1 MLPNELF
8 GFTCHT
14 SLMLRSEHFRVT
26 RHLLLMLR
34 NNFFSFAACHCDV
47 CNEFFLVLAT
57 PSMLRSEL
65 CWVRCQRWVEQELS
79 HRGDGSNM
87 TVQGAQLS
95 LMPLGNLMSSFILGK
110 VRGSEVTKIE
120 VKPRP

>member
-1 MLPNELF
+1 MLA
-8 GFTCHT
+8 
-14 SLMLRSEHFRVT
+14 V
-26 RHLLLMLR
+26 
-34 NNFFSFAACHCDV
+34 NFS
-47 CNEFFLVLAT
+47 LVLAT

-65 CWVRCQRWVEQELS
+65 CWVRCQRWVKQELS

-95 LMPLGNLMSSFILGK
+95 LMPLGNLMNSFILGK